1 MAVTASLLGNLSV
14 TDNQS
19 GSVAMSILV
28 NLAFAGSIESYGTI
42 NTSTSPLTVNL
53 PVNPTQFLYIKNTD
67 TVNSVIVTWTPNG
80 STSHVIQTVDAGGTI
95 FFCQNTTTNGISALS
110 VQASAGTPAIQYVLL
125 G

>member
-42 NTSTSPLTVNL
+42 NTSTSPLTVAL
-53 PVNPTQFLYIKNTD
+53 PVSPTQFLYIKNTD

-80 STSHVIQTVDAGGTI
+80 STSHVIQTVDAGGAV
-95 FFCQNTTTNGISALS
+95 FFCQNGTTNGITALS
-110 VQASAGTPAIQYVLL
+110 VQASAGTPAIQYVLV